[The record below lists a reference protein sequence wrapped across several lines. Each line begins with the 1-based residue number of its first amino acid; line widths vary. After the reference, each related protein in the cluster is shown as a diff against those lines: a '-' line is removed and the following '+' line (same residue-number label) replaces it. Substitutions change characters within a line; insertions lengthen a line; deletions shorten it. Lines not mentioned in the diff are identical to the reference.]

1 MANPAPSSTP
11 RLSFRDLRKEDLAA
25 CLAWRN
31 DPEVAE
37 TLSSLSV
44 SATELEL
51 WFRSNQENPS
61 ANFFALEYEGELI
74 GYVGLRDIDWVDR
87 VGTLDITIG
96 RKDLWDRGLGTEATI
111 AITAF
116 GFESLGLERLELTV
130 LPFNKRGVHCY
141 EKVGFKRSGFA
152 KQRFF
157 RRDRLWQPLRM
168 TLTPARFKLAQRV
181 AGADD

>member
-1 MANPAPSSTP
+1 MADAAPGSTR
-11 RLSFRDLRKEDLAA
+11 RLSFRELRRGDLAA

-31 DPEVAE
+31 DPDIAE

-51 WFRSNQENPS
+51 WFQSNQKDPS
-61 ANFFALEYEGELI
+61 ANFFAIEHQGDLI

-96 RKDLWDRGLGTEATI
+96 RKDLWDRGLGTEATW
-111 AITAF
+111 AIVRF
-116 GFESLGLERLELTV
+116 GFETLGLERIELTV
-130 LPFNKRGVHCY
+130 LPFNERGVHCY
-141 EKVGFKRSGFA
+141 EKVGFKRTGFA
-152 KQRFF
+152 NQRFF

-168 TLTPARFKLAQRV
+168 TVRPAQFQLAQKV
-181 AGADD
+181 ADNGG